1 MKKYGKIIIIVVGI
15 LVILALLILIYFKT
29 TFISKNE
36 VKDIISAN
44 MNVNS
49 GDLYFEDI
57 DFEFDKGV
65 YEVEVYYQNRD
76 YEYKIDAKEGKV
88 IYTDFKYFTNQNN
101 TNNTNNTNDFNNS
114 NNNGNGNGNNSGSTN
129 NQNNLSGV
137 EPSITLDEAKNI
149 AVTNAGVDINSVK
162 FTREE
167 LDHDNHTLVYELE
180 FFYNNIEYDY
190 EINATSG
197 DIISYDKDSI
207 YD

>member
-15 LVILALLILIYFKT
+15 LAIIALLVLLYFKT

-36 VKDIISAN
+36 VKDIIAAN

-88 IYTDFKYFTNQNN
+88 IYTDFRNIN
-101 TNNTNNTNDFNNS
+101 TNNSQNNS
-114 NNNGNGNGNNSGSTN
+114 NNNNSNGSNNSNSN
-129 NQNNLSGV
+129 NQNSLNNV
-137 EPSITLDEAKNI
+137 TASISLDEAKNI

-190 EINATSG
+190 EINATTG

>member
-15 LVILALLILIYFKT
+15 LVVLALLILIYFKT
-29 TFISKNE
+29 AFISKNE
-36 VKDIISAN
+36 VKDIVADN
-44 MNVNS
+44 MNVS
-49 GDLYFEDI
+49 SSDLYFESI
-57 DFEFDKGV
+57 DFELDNSV

-88 IYTDFKYFTNQNN
+88 IYTDFRNVN
-101 TNNTNNTNDFNNS
+101 
-114 NNNGNGNGNNSGSTN
+114 TN
-129 NQNNLSGV
+129 NQNNSSNGNNNNNGNSNNSNSNGQNSLNGV
-137 EPSITLDEAKNI
+137 TASISLDEAKNI
-149 AVTNAGVDINSVK
+149 ALTDAGLDINSVQ

-167 LDHDNHTLVYELE
+167 LEHDNHTLVYELE

-190 EINATSG
+190 EINATTG

>member
-15 LVILALLILIYFKT
+15 LAIIALLVLLYFKT
-29 TFISKNE
+29 AFISKNE
-36 VKDIISAN
+36 VKDIIAAN

-65 YEVEVYYQNRD
+65 SEVEVYYQNRD

-88 IYTDFKYFTNQNN
+88 IYTDFKYFTNQ
-101 TNNTNNTNDFNNS
+101 NNTNNTNDFNNS

-190 EINATSG
+190 EINATTG

>member
-15 LVILALLILIYFKT
+15 LVVLALLILIYFKT
-29 TFISKNE
+29 AFISKNE
-36 VKDIISAN
+36 VKDIVADN
-44 MNVNS
+44 MNVS
-49 GDLYFEDI
+49 SSDLYFESI
-57 DFEFDKGV
+57 DFELDNSV

-88 IYTDFKYFTNQNN
+88 IYTDFRNVN
-101 TNNTNNTNDFNNS
+101 
-114 NNNGNGNGNNSGSTN
+114 TN
-129 NQNNLSGV
+129 NQNNSSNGNNNNNGNSNNSNSNGQNSLNGV
-137 EPSITLDEAKNI
+137 TASITLDEAKNI
-149 AVTNAGVDINSVK
+149 ALTDAGLDINSVQ

-167 LDHDNHTLVYELE
+167 LEHDNHTLVYELE

-190 EINATSG
+190 EINATTG